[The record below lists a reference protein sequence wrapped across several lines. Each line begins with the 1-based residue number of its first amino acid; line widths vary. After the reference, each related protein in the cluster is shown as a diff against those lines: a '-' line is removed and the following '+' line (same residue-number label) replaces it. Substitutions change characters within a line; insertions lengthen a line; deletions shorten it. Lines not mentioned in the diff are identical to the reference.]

1 MITSWFKINL
11 GDAMLADEALSQMKV
26 FLSNVY
32 EADGRTEGMLALY
45 RHESAGLHCS
55 VVVYLTTEFQKI
67 ARVKDALSCDV
78 PPLSDSGFLAGDRAL
93 KDESKK
99 ENTR

>member
-11 GDAMLADEALSQMKV
+11 GDAMLADEALSQMKIV
-26 FLSNVY
+26 LSNIY
-32 EADGRTEGMLALY
+32 EEEGRTEGMLAIY

-67 ARVKDALSCDV
+67 AKVKDALSCDA
-78 PPLSDSGFLAGDRAL
+78 PPLSDSGFLSGDRAL
-93 KDESKK
+93 KDGSKK
-99 ENTR
+99 ANIE